1 MRQHSRPPAI
11 PRPALGLCLA
21 LALLFLPTLALAAE
35 PAVDEPGLITV
46 SSHGRL
52 ELAPDQVSLALGV
65 SNQAAGAKQ
74 AAADNA
80 AAMAKV
86 LAAVKAKLGP
96 QDVLSTASYRVTPRR
111 EWDQA
116 GRRWRNLGY
125 EAENLVTVKSRQPA
139 VAAEVLEAASQAGA
153 NRIDGP
159 HWALAEPEAA
169 QRRAAVLALTDARA
183 QAEAL
188 AAAVGLQLGRLM
200 SLTVHEAGGPTPV
213 RMEAMRATADAA
225 AMAPPLEP
233 GQVTL
238 QASVTAVYQLIQP

>member
-1 MRQHSRPPAI
+1 MTRF
-11 PRPALGLCLA
+11 PRPRVIARLA
-21 LALLFLPTLALAAE
+21 LALWLLPALALAAE
-35 PAVDEPGLITV
+35 PAAPAADQPGQITV
-46 SSHGRL
+46 SGHGRL
-52 ELAPDQVSLALGV
+52 DLVPDQVSLGLGV
-65 SNQAAGAKQ
+65 TSQAASAKQ

-96 QDVLSTASYRVTPRR
+96 QDVLATASYRVTPRR

-139 VAAEVLEAASQAGA
+139 VAAEVLEAATLAGA

-169 QRRAAVLALTDARA
+169 QRRAAVLALADARA

-188 AAAVGLQLGRLM
+188 TAAAGLTLGRLVN
-200 SLTVHEAGGPTPV
+200 LTVNDMGSPGPL
-213 RMEAMRATADAA
+213 RMEAMRATADQAGA
-225 AMAPPLEP
+225 APPLEP

-238 QASVTAVYQLIQP
+238 QASVTATYQLLQP